1 MPKLK
6 AQFKGDRSRCVF
18 RINMD
23 IVAVADNDQRKIR
36 TEFESLV
43 EDSLF
48 ILSDVVKKTKQRG

>member
-1 MPKLK
+1 
-6 AQFKGDRSRCVF
+6 
-18 RINMD
+18 MD